1 DFTSLADGGELSRE
15 TWDDFVKR
23 LEYQHKG
30 AGVDRH
36 GAAHPS
42 FTVRERVR
50 VTGSEDDEV
59 GMWCD
64 GEEFYNVDD
73 AFNSLDDEIQ
83 KNILRNVATDYD
95 AENDIDWSYFPEET
109 DYEKAEYIA
118 SIVECSYIFY
128 WKYDYKTVNT
138 HLTREAAE
146 RFIQRKQHD
155 HGKLS
160 VYVESFYWCWEM
172 RTLIDGILTGKIK
185 YIGDDN

>member
-1 DFTSLADGGELSRE
+1 MTDFTSLADGGELSRE

-30 AGVDRH
+30 AGVDWH
-36 GAAHPS
+36 GTAHPS

-50 VTGSEDDEV
+50 VIGNDDDEV
-59 GMWCD
+59 GIYFD
-64 GEEFYNVDD
+64 GEGHHYIDSLLETLDADQKREIVEYSDEYFSDWDD
-73 AFNSLDDEIQ
+73 CSD
-83 KNILRNVATDYD
+83 K
-95 AENDIDWSYFPEET
+95 
-109 DYEKAEYIA
+109 EKAESIIYIL
-118 SIVECSYIFY
+118 EDSYIFY

-146 RFIQRKQHD
+146 RFIARKQHD

-160 VYVESFYWCWEM
+160 VYAESFYWCWEI

-185 YIGDDN
+185 YIGDNND